1 MEMGKDKIINDICSI
16 IEKEYSISINQDSKL
31 LDDFGF
37 DSIMIIDLVV
47 GLENLYNIEFD
58 VDDLVL
64 GNFETVAKVAD
75 IVKGYLMR

>member
-31 LDDFGF
+31 LDEFGF

>member
-1 MEMGKDKIINDICSI
+1 MGKDKIINDICSI

>member
-1 MEMGKDKIINDICSI
+1 MEKIIHDICSI
-16 IEKEYSISINQDSKL
+16 IEKEYSISINQNSKL

-47 GLENLYNIEFD
+47 ELENLYNIEFD
-58 VDDLVL
+58 VDDLTL

-75 IVKGYLMR
+75 IVKSYLMR